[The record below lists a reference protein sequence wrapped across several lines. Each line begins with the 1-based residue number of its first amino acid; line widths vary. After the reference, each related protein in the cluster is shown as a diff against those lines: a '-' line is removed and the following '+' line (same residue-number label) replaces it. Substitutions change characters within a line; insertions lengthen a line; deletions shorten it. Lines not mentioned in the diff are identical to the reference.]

1 MTLLNVQLT
10 EDELRTI
17 LQQLTQ
23 NDYNTNTP
31 IINKL
36 NCTITSYY
44 DTIALHRKN
53 RL

>member
-17 LQQLTQ
+17 LQRLTQ
-23 NDYNTNTP
+23 NDYNTNTS

-36 NCTITSYY
+36 KEREWI
-44 DTIALHRKN
+44 
-53 RL
+53 